1 VRKAPVPVSLALFAV
16 IAAGALVAAPPPSL
30 KAILELGNQAYYAG
44 DPVLVRISI
53 WNDGDTDVEDPS
65 GDVPSGFELYDGE
78 GKRVAPAPGTGAS
91 GRGVASGAPA
101 ANAMAADAG
110 AKGAAPGSAETG
122 GSSGKGAGGS
132 GVPAVA
138 PRLLTPGAFH
148 GYSRDLTRVFPR
160 LKEPGTY
167 RLHWSAGGLTSN
179 TVDFRIVPPYDPAR
193 DYTARIETDLGPFT
207 LEFLRKDAP
216 IAVKTFIDLAHAGFY
231 DGMIFH
237 YVEPDRVVAS
247 GDPTG
252 TGQGGPGFS
261 IAQERS
267 QVKMLAGTVILR
279 ASGRPPANGSIF
291 AILLAPRP
299 DYEGT
304 TTAFAQVVEGLDVVR
319 KISQVPASPR
329 DAPQPH
335 RPLTELRINRIVV
348 KPKAG

>member
-1 VRKAPVPVSLALFAV
+1 MERNPVRKASVPVSLALFAL

-30 KAILELGNQAYYAG
+30 KAILEMGNQAYYAG

-53 WNDGDTDVEDPS
+53 WNDGDTDVESPG

-78 GKRVAPAPGTGAS
+78 GKRVAPGTGA
-91 GRGVASGAPA
+91 GARGASSDAPA
-101 ANAMAADAG
+101 AG
-110 AKGAAPGSAETG
+110 AKGVDVGSRGSASDSAPASAEDG
-122 GSSGKGAGGS
+122 DSSVGGAGGS
-132 GVPAVA
+132 GVSTGAG
-138 PRLLTPGAFH
+138 RLLTPGAFH

-237 YVEPDRVVAS
+237 
-247 GDPTG
+247 
-252 TGQGGPGFS
+252 
-261 IAQERS
+261 
-267 QVKMLAGTVILR
+267 
-279 ASGRPPANGSIF
+279 
-291 AILLAPRP
+291 
-299 DYEGT
+299 
-304 TTAFAQVVEGLDVVR
+304 
-319 KISQVPASPR
+319 
-329 DAPQPH
+329 
-335 RPLTELRINRIVV
+335 
-348 KPKAG
+348 